1 MSKAGDP
8 SSAQTPAPAPA
19 LDVAGVSYRYGQVTA
34 LDAVGFTIAPGSF
47 TVLLGPN
54 GAGKTTLFSLITRLY
69 TTRQGRIRVFGH
81 DVARTPCAALARLGV
96 VFQQPTLDLDLTVR
110 QCLAYHGALHGL
122 PGRTVRARGAAE
134 LDRVGLA
141 DRGRHQV
148 RALSGGQRRRI
159 EIARALLHQPR
170 LLLLDEASAGLD
182 IESRQVLLDHVR
194 RLCREEG
201 LAVLWATHLI
211 DELRA
216 EDDLVVL
223 HRGRRLAFDRVSR
236 VCESLGAEG
245 PGDAYNRLIAAA
257 EAEAEVASTSASP
270 PERVA

>member
-1 MSKAGDP
+1 MSDAGDP
-8 SSAQTPAPAPA
+8 PA
-19 LDVAGVSYRYGQVTA
+19 LDVAGVSYRFGRVTA
-34 LDAVGFTIAPGSF
+34 VDDVGFTIVPGSF

-81 DVARTPCAALARLGV
+81 DVARQPGAALARLGV
-96 VFQQPTLDLDLTVR
+96 VFQQPTLDLDLSVR

-122 PGRTVRARGAAE
+122 PRRQVRARMAQE

-141 DRGRHQV
+141 DRCDHRV

-170 LLLLDEASAGLD
+170 LLLLDEASVGLD
-182 IESRQVLLDHVR
+182 IESRQAMLDHVR

-201 LAVLWATHLI
+201 LAVFWATHLI
-211 DELRA
+211 DEVRS

-223 HRGRRLAFDRVSR
+223 HRGRRLAFDQVSR
-236 VCESLGAEG
+236 VCASLGAEG
-245 PGDAYNRLIAAA
+245 PGAAYNRLIQAA
-257 EAEAEVASTSASP
+257 EAPTA
-270 PERVA
+270 PEDRAV